1 MFDQQF
7 LAFLLLAALLTI
19 TPGADTILTLRN
31 SLSGGVR
38 AGLWT
43 AAGVCSGFFVQ
54 PLLASLGVA
63 ALFVESQTAFNV
75 VKFAGAAYLAYL
87 GLQSLRSAWRWLS
100 LEAGA
105 ELARVQSP
113 LSERSPWAAF
123 REGAL
128 TNALNPKIAVFYFAV
143 LPQFV
148 SPGQAVLFK
157 SLAMSAAHYLMG
169 FVWLAALAC
178 VAGRA
183 RALFLRPQIRAAF
196 DSLVGFA
203 MLAFG
208 LKLAFSKPRV

>member
-87 GLQSLRSAWRWLS
+87 GVQSLRSAWRWLS
-100 LEAGA
+100 LGGGA
-105 ELARVQSP
+105 ELAREQSP
-113 LSERSPWAAF
+113 MSERSPWAGF

-148 SPGQAVLFK
+148 TPGQAVLAK

-169 FVWLAALAC
+169 LSGSPRWPASPATP
-178 VAGRA
+178 GR
-183 RALFLRPQIRAAF
+183 
-196 DSLVGFA
+196 S
-203 MLAFG
+203 
-208 LKLAFSKPRV
+208 FSAHTSAPPSTPSPASPCSPSASSSP